1 MNGIRMP
8 NGISLHLTKLPIR
21 KGLCFAFLE
30 GSVITPVAY
39 VSEKCRED
47 AIRLWDKFIEDLPE
61 QTVALPKQLGD

>member
-8 NGISLHLTKLPIR
+8 NGVSLHLTKLPTR

-30 GSVITPVAY
+30 DTVLTPVAY

-47 AIRLWDKFIEDLPE
+47 AVRLWDKFIEDLPE
-61 QTVALPKQLGD
+61 QRVAQPRQLGG